1 MSTLDLTHT
10 KAAIVTWDDSQAELD
25 ARLEANMTNEEVF
38 AWQADVEALRLQ
50 VGQAFYEDTKDRNS
64 PSVVALINPDDP
76 WLRRLLKK
84 YG

>member
-10 KAAIVTWDDSQAELD
+10 KAAVVTWDDSQPELD
-25 ARLEANMTNEEVF
+25 ARLEAATTNEEVY
-38 AWQADVEALRLQ
+38 AWQAAEDKLRLQ
-50 VGQAFYEDTKDRNS
+50 VGQAFFADTKDRNS
-64 PSVVALINPDDP
+64 LSCIPCIHPDDP